1 MYDCGVESQ
10 LLKDKDLR
18 INHWRVGAAIP
29 KVNGFFMSKNIT
41 KMILT
46 VKKVRIQSTAKPD
59 TEQSFNASMI
69 AVANELALIAFPKSL
84 IPVKS

>member
-46 VKKVRIQSTAKPD
+46 IKKVRVQSTARPD
-59 TEQSFNASMI
+59 TEQSFNAVHT
-69 AVANELALIAFPKSL
+69 AVANELAQIAFPKSL